1 MKCNTSSG
9 STSRR
14 RRPPVNGS
22 CGRSPGSI
30 PACTT
35 ASRAASRLR
44 SRLDLPARAI
54 PAIIAP
60 VAGRAAGARTF
71 ALSDEVYDRHVGRYG
86 PSLAAAF
93 LDLVGLPDGA
103 SALDVGCGPGA
114 LTGA

>member
-1 MKCNTSSG
+1 MKWSTRRG
-9 STSRR
+9 RTSRR
-14 RRPPVNGS
+14 RSPPVKGS
-22 CGRSPGSI
+22 CGRRPGST
-30 PACTT
+30 PACAT

-54 PAIIAP
+54 PAIIAA
-60 VAGRAAGARTF
+60 VAGRAVGARTF